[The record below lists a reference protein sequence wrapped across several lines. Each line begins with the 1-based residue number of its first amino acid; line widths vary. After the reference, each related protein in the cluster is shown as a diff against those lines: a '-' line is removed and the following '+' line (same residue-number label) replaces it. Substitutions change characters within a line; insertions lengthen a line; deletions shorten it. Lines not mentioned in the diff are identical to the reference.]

1 LSVAQVKELLLKLD
15 FIQRHLRGEGAAIA
29 EI

>member
-1 LSVAQVKELLLKLD
+1 VKELLLKLD